1 MTTSSSRA
9 LATTV
14 SKPRRKPPEAPRR
27 YYRCRGARP
36 CRGSQVAAQEI
47 EEGVL
52 RWLVHPP
59 PELPEDLGTVLARLA
74 PSWDLMWP
82 INRRRLLEEI
92 VQEVRWDGP
101 GGEFGI
107 RFVEEVI
114 STLLQRFRPPPG
126 R

>member
-1 MTTSSSRA
+1 
-9 LATTV
+9 
-14 SKPRRKPPEAPRR
+14 
-27 YYRCRGARP
+27 
-36 CRGSQVAAQEI
+36 
-47 EEGVL
+47 
-52 RWLVHPP
+52 
-59 PELPEDLGTVLARLA
+59 
-74 PSWDLMWP
+74 MWP

-114 STLLQRFRPPPG
+114 SALLQRFRPPPG